1 MEKRLY
7 RTRRNKMIGGVSSG
21 LAEYFNIDPVLIRI
35 VFVILAFQ
43 HGIGFLAY
51 IILWIVVPMKIEAVD
66 LAFEHGGGNV
76 GTDGGKAGADGGK
89 AGADGGDAGSID
101 AEFKEETAGT
111 PSASSDRRTMIGGI
125 ALIVLGA
132 LFLLDNFFPGFDFE
146 HFWPLLLI
154 AVGTGMLWNS
164 IPRSSDNEVTS

>member
-1 MEKRLY
+1 
-7 RTRRNKMIGGVSSG
+7 MIGGVCSG

-43 HGIGFLAY
+43 HGIGFIAY
-51 IILWIVVPMKIEAVD
+51 IILWIVVPMKIEAAD
-66 LAFEHGGGNV
+66 LAYGH
-76 GTDGGKAGADGGK
+76 DGGSV
-89 AGADGGDAGSID
+89 GADGGDAGSGSDTGDGTID
-101 AEFKEETAGT
+101 AEFEEATAAAPAVNSG
-111 PSASSDRRTMIGGI
+111 RRSMIGGI
-125 ALIVLGA
+125 ALIVIGT

>member
-21 LAEYFNIDPVLIRI
+21 LGEYFNIDPVLIRI
-35 VFVILAFQ
+35 VFIILVFQ

-51 IILWIVVPMKIEAVD
+51 IILWIVVPMKIEAID
-66 LAFEHGGGNV
+66 LAVADEGGSVGDESGGTGSGGEHAGD
-76 GTDGGKAGADGGK
+76 GT
-89 AGADGGDAGSID
+89 ID
-101 AEFKEETAGT
+101 AEFKEEA
-111 PSASSDRRTMIGGI
+111 SAAPNGNSGRRSMIGGI
-125 ALIVLGA
+125 ALIVIGI

-146 HFWPLLLI
+146 HFWPLVLI

-164 IPRSSDNEVTS
+164 LPRSTDNEVTS